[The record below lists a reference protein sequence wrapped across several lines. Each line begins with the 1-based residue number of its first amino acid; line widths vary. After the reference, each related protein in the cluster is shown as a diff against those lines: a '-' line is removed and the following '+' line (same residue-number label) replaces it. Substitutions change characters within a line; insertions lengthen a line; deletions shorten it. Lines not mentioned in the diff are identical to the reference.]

1 MSKRYLTAESVCAG
15 HPDKLCDI
23 IADSILEA
31 CLRKDKASRV
41 ACEVMATKGKIIVAG
56 EISCSEKID
65 IRYIVRN
72 VLKEIGYNPLKFLIY
87 VFVHKQSVDIAT
99 GVDTALEVRNGINE
113 QYGSI
118 GAGDQELLLIPNIPH
133 ETVPVGTD
141 EEDNVVLR
149 VEGEPPQFSFEP
161 QPHWDI
167 GENLDILDFTRGVK
181 IAGSRFTVLKG
192 WAAKLERAIVNF
204 MLDLHTTEHGY
215 TEIFPPFLVNRQT
228 MTGTGQLPKFEED
241 LFLSERDDLFLIPTA
256 EVPVTNLYSQ
266 EILPGEILPIYHT
279 AYTACFRAEAGAAG
293 RDTRGLIR
301 QHQFNKVELVKFA
314 TPEDSYLELEKLTD
328 NAEEVLRRLGLPYRV
343 VTLSTGDLGFSAAKT
358 YDLEVWFPAAGG
370 YREISSCSNFEDFQ
384 ARRANIRYRPEPG
397 ARPRFVHTLNG
408 SGLAVGR
415 TLAAVLENYQQE
427 DGSVV
432 VPEAL
437 RPYMG
442 IDVIS

>member
-1 MSKRYLTAESVCAG
+1 MLDLKFIRSHQEIVKEALAKRSNDFELEQVLVWDERRRS
-15 HPDKLCDI
+15 I
-23 IADSILEA
+23 ISE
-31 CLRKDKASRV
+31 
-41 ACEVMATKGKIIVAG
+41 
-56 EISCSEKID
+56 SEKLKNS
-65 IRYIVRN
+65 RN
-72 VLKEIGYNPLKFLIY
+72 TLSQEVGRLKAA
-87 VFVHKQSVDIAT
+87 KQDAT
-99 GVDTALEVRNGINE
+99 ELMDEVRGISRQIKEMDQELADLDERLN
-113 QYGSI
+113 
-118 GAGDQELLLIPNIPH
+118 QELLLIPNIPH